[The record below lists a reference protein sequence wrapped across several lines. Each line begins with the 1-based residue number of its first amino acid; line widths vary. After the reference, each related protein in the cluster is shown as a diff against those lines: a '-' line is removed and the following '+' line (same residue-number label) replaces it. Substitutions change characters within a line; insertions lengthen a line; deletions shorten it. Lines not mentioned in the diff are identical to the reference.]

1 MQRDGARQWGRMRR
15 AATSVIAGATLL
27 ALGACTGDSVTTTS
41 SASSSVTPTAQP
53 TPSSLSR
60 VPIDLP
66 GPVTAM
72 AAADAGLLLGTYAV
86 SATPRA
92 GLILLDPAAASG
104 GGGSGDAARAVRV
117 TASTAYG
124 KDGSWLALAA
134 NGTQVIGVAGERGG
148 AHGNVRWTI
157 WRGNVGA
164 SGGAVAEEKQEFWT
178 FGGYDMGGLSGVGYG
193 AGQPVVVGGWKSEG
207 TGLDIA
213 TWRAQGTTWVRANS
227 ARTALASTKAG
238 GLVAATAVIPMGSSV
253 LLLGSTTLLG
263 DGSVQVVPSI
273 WTTTG
278 SVIQSAWRRYDLP
291 TGTASGQAAVE
302 AGGCVDGACLLAGR
316 IGDRLALWRWDGRA
330 ASTIAAPD
338 VALGDQERIVGA
350 GLVDD
355 RPWLAIASGLGTGSA
370 GAPSGTAPSGTATA
384 GTATA
389 GGGTAGQ
396 GAAATASPATG
407 SSGPTSAASA
417 ASPGSSAGAAS
428 TAAGT
433 AAESPFGRI
442 VHSDDPISAAQPAW
456 IVEPGPGGAPTAAGV
471 AGGRFWVA
479 TDAPALWATP

>member
-1 MQRDGARQWGRMRR
+1 MQRDGAPQWGRMRQ

-27 ALGACTGDSVTTTS
+27 ALGACTGDSVTATS
-41 SASSSVTPTAQP
+41 SASSSVPPTAQP
-53 TPSSLSR
+53 ASPSSLTR
-60 VPIDLP
+60 VPVSLP

-72 AAADAGLLLGTYAV
+72 AATDAGLLLGTYAV
-86 SATPRA
+86 STTPRA
-92 GLILLDPAAASG
+92 GLTLVDPAAGSG
-104 GGGSGDAARAVRV
+104 GEGSARRAVRV

-124 KDGSWLALAA
+124 KEGSWLALAA
-134 NGTQVIGVAGERGG
+134 NGTQVIGVAGQRGG

-157 WRGNVGA
+157 WRGNIGA

-213 TWRAQGTTWVRANS
+213 TWRAQGRTWVRANS
-227 ARTALASTKAG
+227 ARTALASTKAS

-291 TGTASGQAAVE
+291 TGSATGQASVE
-302 AGGCVDGACLLAGR
+302 AGGCGDGACLLAGR

-330 ASTIAAPD
+330 ASTIAASD

-355 RPWLAIASGLGTGSA
+355 RPWLAIASGLGTGGA
-370 GAPSGTAPSGTATA
+370 GTSSGTETA
-384 GTATA
+384 GV
-389 GGGTAGQ
+389 GTAGQ
-396 GAAATASPATG
+396 AGAAPTPPVSGP
-407 SSGPTSAASA
+407 SGPTSAASS
-417 ASPGSSAGAAS
+417 ASLGSS
-428 TAAGT
+428 TAAGSTASGT
-433 AAESPFGRI
+433 AAGSPVGRI
-442 VHSDDPISAAQPAW
+442 VHSADPISAAQLAW
-456 IVEPGPGGAPTAAGV
+456 TVEPGPGGAPTAAGV

-479 TDAPALWATP
+479 TDAPALWATPRLGLPAGR